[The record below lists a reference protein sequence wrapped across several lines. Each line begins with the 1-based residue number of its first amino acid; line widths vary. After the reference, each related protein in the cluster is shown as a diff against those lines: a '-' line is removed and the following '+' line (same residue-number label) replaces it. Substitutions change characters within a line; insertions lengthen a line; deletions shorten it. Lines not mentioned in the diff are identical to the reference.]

1 MPCTY
6 SYLQDNFYNRFDGA
20 VSKTVVLKE
29 SDSKVEGSSPSK
41 TFFLLSQI
49 CRKFFEIYMFTE
61 KACFDVLSIC
71 KATSLNK
78 MAKLV

>member
-20 VSKTVVLKE
+20 VCITVALKE
-29 SDSKVEGSSPSK
+29 LDNKVEGSSPSK
-41 TFFLLSQI
+41 SFFFAFANMQ
-49 CRKFFEIYMFTE
+49 EIFRDLHVAE
-61 KACFDVLSIC
+61 KACFDVLCIC